1 MGIYISCK
9 RWLFFFYATMDIL
22 AMQILVFFM
31 VQLLKSSFHYHLKQ
45 PKKKKTCDTK
55 SQGKVKLMSNWI
67 KGFHNDMW
75 FLLLHSFFHRFKA
88 HS

>member
-1 MGIYISCK
+1 
-9 RWLFFFYATMDIL
+9 
-22 AMQILVFFM
+22 MQILVFFHGA
-31 VQLLKSSFHYHLKQ
+31 VIVVKFYYHLKQ

-88 HS
+88 RS